1 MKIKRVGRYSTLL
14 MVVALFGSL
23 HCVTAHAQSPVSREK
38 LEQMFANIA
47 QKTKWDMSRD
57 MLWGYF
63 FTHSSRGALDD
74 AALELSRMGYRV
86 VSVYPTDKKKAFGAA
101 VWWLHVERIETHTVD
116 SLDRRNADLAKFA
129 TARGLASYDG
139 MDVGQVDNSVKK

>member
-1 MKIKRVGRYSTLL
+1 MRNRRAWRYSTLL
-14 MVVALFGSL
+14 IVVALFGSL
-23 HCVTAHAQSPVSREK
+23 QYVTAHAQSPVSREK

-74 AALELSRMGYRV
+74 AASELSRMGYRA
-86 VSVYPTDKKKAFGAA
+86 VSVYRSDEKKTFAA
-101 VWWLHVERIETHTVD
+101 EVWWLHVVRIETHTVD
-116 SLDRRNADLAKFA
+116 SLDRRNTYLAKFA
-129 TARGLASYDG
+129 KARGLASYDG
-139 MDVGQVDNSVKK
+139 MDVGQIDNSVKK